1 MKKPLRILS
10 LIAAAVVSCSA
21 MAQDDG
27 GVKVIANDSQGE
39 SVGKVA
45 VTIDS
50 KIVFTAD
57 GVQILD
63 KESQTAFFPYA
74 DISTLSFSTPEAAGV
89 ASVAERGKIRL
100 LENPVSSMLRISV
113 PDNLTSPPLSIHDIS
128 GSIRIS
134 LRKWDGE
141 AVDVS
146 NLAPGLYFVT
156 LNNTTL
162 KFIKK

>member
-1 MKKPLRILS
+1 MKKPLRTFS
-10 LIAAAVVSCSA
+10 LVAAAVVSCSA
-21 MAQDDG
+21 MAQEDG

-39 SVGKVA
+39 SVGEVV

-50 KIVFTAD
+50 KIVFTTD

-63 KESQTAFFPYA
+63 KESQTAIFPYA
-74 DISTLSFSTPEAAGV
+74 DISTLSFSTPEETGV
-89 ASVAERGKIRL
+89 ASVAERGTIRL
-100 LENPVSSMLRISV
+100 LENPVSSMLRISA
-113 PDNLTSPPLSIHDIS
+113 PDNLTSSLTIHDIS

-146 NLAPGLYFVT
+146 NLSPGIYFVKI
-156 LNNTTL
+156 NNTTL